1 MTCRIAAFLLAV
13 SAVLAGCSPSDEQVR
28 FEAKQA
34 LLERQNQGIREL
46 IDEER
51 QGKLVPADQFLVGID
66 DDIVADLFRLELPLE
81 RPLGDKFRIRLEKA
95 TVTFEDKYGAIDV
108 QGVVFRPQTPDRRT
122 EVVVHGGL
130 GAVTIDPKTNLL
142 QIKIAVD
149 DIELVTAGILD
160 PVLGSAGKRFIA
172 QKGKEKLG
180 EALPTLQVPVALAQV
195 IKVPAIQQG
204 AIQLDAFTI
213 PLDVSVNHVF
223 AAAGKL
229 WVTFDAKVGTIT
241 GAEQGLG
248 VSVGKKKAKKT

>member
-1 MTCRIAAFLLAV
+1 MTRRFALLCFLFAAI
-13 SAVLAGCSPSDEQVR
+13 LAGCSPSDEEVR
-28 FEAKQA
+28 YEAKKA

-51 QGKLVPADQFLVGID
+51 QGKLVPPDQFLVGID

-81 RPLGDKFRIRLEKA
+81 RPLSDKFRIRLEKA
-95 TVTFEDKYGAIDV
+95 TVAFQDKYGSIVVEGA
-108 QGVVFRPQTPDRRT
+108 VFRPQTPERRT
-122 EVVVHGGL
+122 AVVVHGGL

-160 PVLGSAGKRFIA
+160 PVLGNAGKRLIA
-172 QKGKEKLG
+172 QKGKEKLE
-180 EALPTLQVPVALAQV
+180 EALPTLQVPVALAQN
-195 IKVPAIQQG
+195 IKVPAIKQG
-204 AIQLDAFTI
+204 AIQLDPFQI

-241 GAEQGLG
+241 GAEKGLG
-248 VSVGKKKAKKT
+248 VSVGKKKK

>member
-1 MTCRIAAFLLAV
+1 MTRLVALVLLALI
-13 SAVLAGCSPSDEQVR
+13 AAGCSPSDEEVGYQAR
-28 FEAKQA
+28 KA

-46 IDEER
+46 IEEER
-51 QGKLVPADQFLVGID
+51 QGKLVPPDQFLVGID

-81 RPLGDKFRIRLEKA
+81 KPLSDKFTIRLEKA
-95 TVTFEDKYGAIDV
+95 TVSFEDKYGSIVVEGA
-108 QGVVFRPQTPDRRT
+108 VFRPQTPDRRT
-122 EVVVHGGL
+122 AVVVHGGL

-149 DIELVTAGILD
+149 DIQLVTAGILD
-160 PVLGSAGKRFIA
+160 PVLGKAGKRLIA

-180 EALPTLQVPVALAQV
+180 EALPTLQVPVALAQNITV
-195 IKVPAIQQG
+195 PTIKQG
-204 AIQLDAFTI
+204 AIQLDAFQI

-229 WVTFDAKVGTIT
+229 WVTFDAKVGKIT

-248 VSVGKKKAKKT
+248 VSVGKKKK